1 VLSLAGIP
9 PLAGFFGKFAVFTS
23 VLRLGG
29 LAGPAG
35 WLVIL
40 AIALSA
46 VALYYYLLILKQAL
60 VAAPAANA
68 ASVRVPLPAA
78 AALLV
83 AAGLIVA
90 LGVWPSA
97 LLGLF

>member
-1 VLSLAGIP
+1 VLQ
-9 PLAGFFGKFAVFTS
+9 
-23 VLRLGG
+23 LGG
-29 LAGPAG
+29 VAGPAG

-60 VAAPAANA
+60 VAAPVANPA
-68 ASVRVPLPAA
+68 PVKTPLPAA
-78 AALLV
+78 IALLI
-83 AAGLIVA
+83 AAGLIVV
-90 LGVWPSA
+90 LGLMPSL